1 MQPNS
6 DNIIRCAVMP
16 TCTRVSR
23 GFEEKVTVL
32 WNRQLQTERTIPNN
46 KPDITFRENEKGTLL
61 LQETGM
67 LQEISRKFYKDL
79 TITTQRMWNVK
90 AK

>member
-1 MQPNS
+1 
-6 DNIIRCAVMP
+6 VP

-23 GFEEKVTVL
+23 SFEEKVTIL
-32 WNRQLQTERTIPNN
+32 WNQKLQTERTIPNN
-46 KPDITFRENEKGTLL
+46 KSDITLRENEKGTLL
-61 LQETGM
+61 LQKTEM
-67 LQEISRKFYKDL
+67 LQERSRKFYKDF